1 MAGTDSVFASSPQ
14 QERFEMEEIGMN
26 WKEKLPAAG
35 RTFFYGGFFIDL
47 LVVIL
52 DKSDYINPYES
63 WMFRIAFLLFVL
75 KICLTRYTA
84 RELGWMILFGLVGVL
99 CYFSSTRDE
108 AVRIVVFC
116 MALKGMDWKKVLKA
130 AFWFTTAG
138 VLLLVLLSVT
148 GIYGNLYRIADYG
161 RGDGELRYCLG
172 LGHPN
177 ALSCMVF
184 VLMVLGIALY
194 HEKMRWWYYGL
205 LAVLSILTYV
215 LTVSRTT
222 LLLMFMALAVSLIFR
237 YIPSIMQKKWVYMA
251 SIAAFLLLVVLSVY
265 AAYYGREIPP
275 TPGRDYPQI
284 LSVMDKFLNGRIQS
298 SFIFENENGFT
309 FESAGGVITN
319 WSLFSAPENDKYFDT
334 GYIRLFYWY
343 GIIPGTIYVL
353 MYTFCM
359 WHTFRKKEPFYL
371 MLLLMFA
378 IYTMIEAHFISVY
391 IGRNYMLV
399 LMGAWWSEILHADK
413 GKDAY
418 WWQFYKLLPGKGGNA

>member
-35 RTFFYGGFFIDL
+35 RTFFYGGFFIEL

-194 HEKMRWWYYGL
+194 HEKLKWWHYGL
-205 LAVLSILTYV
+205 LAVLTILTYV
-215 LTVSRTT
+215 LTVSRTG
-222 LLLMFMALAVSLIFR
+222 LLFMAGALVLAVCFQ
-237 YIPSIMQKKWVYMA
+237 YIPALGEKKWVY
-251 SIAAFLLLVVLSVY
+251 ILGFAAVVFCVALSFV
-265 AAYYGREIPP
+265 AAYYGKGDSPFPLLDR
-275 TPGRDYPQI
+275 
-284 LSVMDKFLNGRIQS
+284 VLNGRFRS
-298 SFIFENENGFT
+298 SFDYTYE
-309 FESAGGVITN
+309 GGAMKN
-319 WSLFSAPENDKYFDT
+319 WTLFSVPENNIYFDT

-343 GIIPGTIYVL
+343 GIIPGAVYLFLNLAI
-353 MYTFCM
+353 MWKCM
-359 WHTFRKKEPFYL
+359 KERNRFWF
-371 MLLLMFA
+371 MLLLLFSC
-378 IYTMIEAHFISVY
+378 YTLLEAHFISVY